1 MKRSEERR
9 AQLKSLAY
17 DITGGIAML
26 VVFIG
31 IPVGITYWGGTARC
45 EARWASTAPAQ
56 YSVFG
61 GCRVLMPD
69 GRWIPEEQFRVV
81 DFTEAAP

>member
-1 MKRSEERR
+1 MNMGNERP
-9 AQLKSLAY
+9 KSLAV
-17 DITGGIAML
+17 DIAGGIAML

-31 IPVGITYWGGTARC
+31 VLIGVTYWGGTARC

-56 YSVFG
+56 YSVPG

-69 GRWIPEEQFRVV
+69 GRWISEDQFRVV
-81 DFTEAAP
+81 DFTEVTP

>member
-26 VVFIG
+26 MVFIVVLSG
-31 IPVGITYWGGTARC
+31 VTYWDNTFRC